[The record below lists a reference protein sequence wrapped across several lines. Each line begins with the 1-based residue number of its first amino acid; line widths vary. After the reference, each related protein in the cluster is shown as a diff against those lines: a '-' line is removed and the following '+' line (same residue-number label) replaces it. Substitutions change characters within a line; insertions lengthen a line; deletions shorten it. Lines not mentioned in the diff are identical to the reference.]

1 MTATEHLRCLLDER
15 GIEHRDATPDLL
27 DDWKNWLTEVRLG
40 DGRWFRI
47 IERQTGDFTFEA
59 FGLNPEQVIT
69 AMLGDN
75 NNNQLK
81 IENEK
86 LREFASEAFSMAVDF
101 YHCGGTEDDLRD
113 LTNEYQELG
122 IEGGEYDCN

>member
-1 MTATEHLRCLLDER
+1 MIKTEYLRRLLDER
-15 GIEHRDATPDLL
+15 GIEHRDTTPDLL
-27 DDWKNWLTEVRLG
+27 ESWKNWVTEVRLS

-75 NNNQLK
+75 NSDQLK
-81 IENEK
+81 TENEK
-86 LREFASEAFSMAVDF
+86 LREFASEVFSMAVDF
-101 YHCGGTEDDLRD
+101 YHCGGTAEDLRD

-122 IEGGEYDCN
+122 IEVTE